1 MCGVY
6 PAADALTAGDEI
18 SSTYE
23 GRHVTLYASEL
34 THAGAV
40 VTKGLPVVFQNACG
54 VAFKTEVAGTDLI
67 AVDTEGIW
75 VESVVAVNDFGN
87 SAVVP
92 GDLLYINTTTCIISK
107 ISSELTQ
114 IPFGYALGSIGDG
127 STATIA
133 VKVHFDPVVP
143 LDEWGAKIFYGG
155 ARFESSVSIE
165 PGNTLTVDN
174 VTTRIVQGC
183 TGLTV
188 SDHPTFDYITLSTS
202 QGVTGLTTT
211 DYPTFAHATVGYLVL
226 NGTADYPLDLRGVT
240 PNEADIALNNNQE
253 IRNAHCVTRAAARAL
268 MGDACPLGSCV
279 IGDDARATTK
289 PDWYIKIASTAADTD
304 WERVVTAATD

>member
-6 PAADALTAGDEI
+6 PDADAMTAGEEI

-23 GRHVTLYASEL
+23 GRHVTLLASEL

-40 VTKGLPVVFQNACG
+40 VTKGLPVVFGNACG
-54 VAFKTEVAGTDLI
+54 VAFKTEVLGTDLI

-75 VESVVAVNDFGN
+75 AESVVAVNDFGN
-87 SAVVP
+87 SAVIP

-107 ISSELTQ
+107 ISTQVTQ
-114 IPFGYALGSIGDG
+114 IPFGYALGNIGDG
-127 STATIA
+127 STAVIA
-133 VKVHFDPVVP
+133 VKVHFDPTVP
-143 LDEWGAKIFYGG
+143 MDFWEEAIFYGG
-155 ARFESSVSIE
+155 VRCESSVSIE
-165 PGNTLTVDN
+165 PGNSLTVDN
-174 VTTRIVQGC
+174 VTTRISQGV

-188 SDHPTFDYITLSTS
+188 SDHPTFDYITLTTV

-211 DYPTFAHATVGYLVL
+211 DYPTFAHATLGYLVL
-226 NGTADYPLDLRGVT
+226 NGTADYPLDMRGVT
-240 PNEADIALNNNQE
+240 PNEADIALSNNQE
-253 IRNAHCVTRAAARAL
+253 IRNAHCVSRAAARAL

-289 PDWYIKIASTAADTD
+289 PDWYIKTASAGANTD
-304 WERVVTAATD
+304 WERVVTQAAD